1 MPRKKKS
8 EEIVETVEPMKDD
21 AMNPPVENP
30 SVNEKNV
37 DFENLSEKNDE
48 NSPSSL
54 SSFAS
59 KKIIRTSANFV
70 NIRQEPNGEILF
82 KIPNGSHILV
92 EEDCGEWLKVTGY
105 VMKSL
110 VSDN

>member
-30 SVNEKNV
+30 SYDEKNV
-37 DFENLSEKNDE
+37 DSENLSKKNDE
-48 NSPSSL
+48 ITPSRL
-54 SSFAS
+54 SSAIS
-59 KKIIRTSANFV
+59 KKIIRTSANYV

-82 KIPNGSHILV
+82 KIPNGSPILV
-92 EEDCGEWLKVTGY
+92 EEDCGDWFKITGF